1 MISIGWFSTG
11 RDKAARE
18 LLELV
23 VKGILS
29 GELPLRIAFVF
40 CNREKGE
47 DPESDEFI
55 RQVRDCNLPLVS
67 FSSTRFQ
74 PELRRRG
81 LAGDESLL
89 IEWRTAYHAEVLKL
103 LSAYP
108 VAFSFLAGYMLIVSA
123 EMCTRQV
130 MLNLHPALPGGPK
143 GTWQEVVWQLIEH
156 RAKEAG
162 AMIHLVTPELDAG
175 PPVTYCRFSLS
186 TLEFQPYW
194 AEMEQKLRD
203 KSIAQIRAE
212 EGEQNSLFQA
222 IRREEFTRELPLIWL
237 TLHKLAH
244 GIIQV
249 KDGKVFLAG
258 KPVPGLD
265 ISAEVGRQILE
276 VGG

>member
-74 PELRRRG
+74 PELRRCG
-81 LAGDESLL
+81 LAGDEGLL

-103 LSAYP
+103 LNAYP